1 MRLEI
6 CYLHT
11 APLVKVLNQASPQ
24 HLSTNETLSL
34 HLYVDEN
41 AKHYLLVYCG
51 MCVHLQ
57 SVFDQ
62 CFFFFLLNA
71 INLEDCSVKH
81 TAADL
86 ESVFDILM
94 S

>member
-11 APLVKVLNQASPQ
+11 APPVKVLNQASPQ
-24 HLSTNETLSL
+24 HLSTNERRFRFTCTSTRECKTLSTGL
-34 HLYVDEN
+34 LWYV
-41 AKHYLLVYCG
+41 
-51 MCVHLQ
+51 CVHLQ

-62 CFFFFLLNA
+62 VFFFLLNA

-86 ESVFDILM
+86 ESVFDI
-94 S
+94 